1 MAGTHLEGKLKF
13 DKERK
18 VDSLQDA
25 LLIQGVLDLFQLHHL
40 GAGGV
45 WRGGGGRGPSSP
57 RLVSVRVCGLWSPGG
72 VLRTQ

>member
-1 MAGTHLEGKLKF
+1 MAGTHLEGKLKS

-25 LLIQGVLDLFQLHHL
+25 LLIQGVLNLFQLHHL
-40 GAGGV
+40 GAEGV
-45 WRGGGGRGPSSP
+45 ERRRHERPSSP